1 MQVSDT
7 VTAMKTQ
14 GEFTLIKTVEII
26 EAEWPVRGR
35 SVRPSH
41 RMVGYTRDSLLQR
54 GNVSDVMNL
63 NNEMNQTPGL
73 SICEPY
79 VYL

>member
-1 MQVSDT
+1 MQIGDP

-41 RMVGYTRDSLLQR
+41 RMVGYRRFITTARKCFRRDESQ
-54 GNVSDVMNL
+54 
-63 NNEMNQTPGL
+63 
-73 SICEPY
+73 
-79 VYL
+79 